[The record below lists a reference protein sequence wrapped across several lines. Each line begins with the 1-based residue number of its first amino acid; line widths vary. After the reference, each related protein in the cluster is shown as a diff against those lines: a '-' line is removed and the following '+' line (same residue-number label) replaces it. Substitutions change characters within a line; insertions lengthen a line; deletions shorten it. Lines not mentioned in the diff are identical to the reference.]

1 MRILIWHVHGSWTTA
16 FVQGPHTYLVPVLPD
31 RGPDG
36 LGRARTFS
44 WPDSVREVTPQQLAG
59 EDVDAVVLQRPHE
72 EELAARW
79 LGGRR
84 PGRDIPAVYLEH
96 NAPDGD
102 VPNTRHP
109 CADRPG
115 MTLVHVTHFNRL
127 FWDCGS
133 TPTTVIEHGIVDPG
147 HQWTGELARA
157 AVVVN
162 DPVRRGRFVGTD
174 LLPALS
180 EAAPLDV
187 FGMRTAGLAAHL
199 GLGPERC
206 RAQDLPQERLHAA
219 MARRRCYLHPVR
231 WTSLGLSLLEA
242 MHLGM
247 PVVALATT
255 EAVEA
260 VPEGAGVLSTRPE
273 VLAGAARRY
282 LNEPEAAAEDGARAR
297 RAALNRYGLKP
308 FLHRWERLLEEVTR

>member
-1 MRILIWHVHGSWTTA
+1 MRILLWHVHGSWTTA

-36 LGRARTFS
+36 LGRAETFA
-44 WPDSVREVTPQQLAG
+44 WPESVREVGPRELA
-59 EDVDAVVLQRPHE
+59 ELDVDVVVLQRPHE
-72 EELAARW
+72 EELAERR

-96 NAPDGD
+96 NAPDGA
-102 VPNTRHP
+102 VPDTRHP
-109 CADRPG
+109 YADRDDV
-115 MTLVHVTHFNRL
+115 TLVHVTHFNRL
-127 FWDCGS
+127 FWDNG
-133 TPTTVIEHGIVDPG
+133 TTRTTVIEHGIVDPG
-147 HQWTGELARA
+147 HRWTGELGRA

-162 DPVRRGRFVGTD
+162 DPVRRGRYVGTD

-187 FGMRTAGLAAHL
+187 FGMRTAGLDAHL
-199 GLGPERC
+199 GLPPERC
-206 RAQDLPQERLHAA
+206 RAQDLPQEQLHSA
-219 MARRRCYLHPVR
+219 MARRRFYLHPVR

-260 VPEGAGVLSTRPE
+260 VPEGTGTLSTRPE
-273 VLAGAARRY
+273 VLAEAARRY
-282 LNEPEAAAEDGARAR
+282 LNEPQAAAEDGERAR
-297 RAALNRYGLKP
+297 RAALNRYGLKQ
-308 FLHRWERLLEEVTR
+308 FLHRWEELLEEVTR